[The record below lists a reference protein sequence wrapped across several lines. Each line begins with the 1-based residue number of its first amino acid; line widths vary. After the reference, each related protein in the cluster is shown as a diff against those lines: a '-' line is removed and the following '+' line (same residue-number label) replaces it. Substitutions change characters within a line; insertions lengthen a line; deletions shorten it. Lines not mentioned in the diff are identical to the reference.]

1 MQICK
6 HWKLFFFK
14 LNCIHVLIQI
24 LGVYFIHVP
33 ITSSESNLEAFM
45 LMTMEKDVLYKIDK
59 IIKISSQLLEK
70 HIIIEQTYS
79 Y

>member
-1 MQICK
+1 
-6 HWKLFFFK
+6 
-14 LNCIHVLIQI
+14 
-24 LGVYFIHVP
+24 
-33 ITSSESNLEAFM
+33 M